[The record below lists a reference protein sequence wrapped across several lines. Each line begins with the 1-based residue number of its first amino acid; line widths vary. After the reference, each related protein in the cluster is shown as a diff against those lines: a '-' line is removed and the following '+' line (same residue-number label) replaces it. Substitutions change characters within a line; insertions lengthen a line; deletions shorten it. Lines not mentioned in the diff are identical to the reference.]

1 MPSCNLFKIGGR
13 KERVEKKMET
23 DQRTEAQDDVFGSNF
38 AQTVGLSHNTEC
50 RLRQ

>member
-1 MPSCNLFKIGGR
+1 MSSCNLFEIGER
-13 KERVEKKMET
+13 KERVQEKMET
-23 DQRTEAQDDVFGSNF
+23 DQRTETQDDVFGSNF